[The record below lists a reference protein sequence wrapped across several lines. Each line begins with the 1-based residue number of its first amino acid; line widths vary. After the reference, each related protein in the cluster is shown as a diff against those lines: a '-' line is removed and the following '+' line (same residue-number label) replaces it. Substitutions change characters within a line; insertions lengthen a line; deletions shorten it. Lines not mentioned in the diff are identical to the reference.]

1 MKVAIIG
8 SRGITNVDMKKYIP
22 PNTTEII
29 SGDARG
35 VDSIAKQYAQENN
48 IKLVEYLPEYKLYGR
63 GAPLKGNIKIIE
75 RADLVIAFWDGTSR
89 GTKFVIEKCRKMN
102 IPIKIF
108 QKPLDK

>member
-29 SGDARG
+29 SGGARG

-48 IKLVEYLPEYKLYGR
+48 IKLVEW
-63 GAPLKGNIKIIE
+63 
-75 RADLVIAFWDGTSR
+75 V
-89 GTKFVIEKCRKMN
+89 
-102 IPIKIF
+102 
-108 QKPLDK
+108 